1 MKILINAT
9 VSPATKAG
17 LGVYARNLTD
27 CLTQDTAGDEYVV
40 LAQDDDPEF
49 GFSGRANVRVV
60 KVPARLFRMLPFRFM
75 LEQVCLPWMLWRWGV
90 DVVHSLHYALP
101 LVTFGTRRVVTFHDM
116 TFFDMPEMHERF
128 KVFYFQNFM
137 KASMRLADAVI
148 FVSQSSRN
156 DCLTRLGKPHGE
168 TAVASLGKSKAFGQ
182 AFSVERL
189 TEVRG
194 TYGVGERFI
203 LYVGTIEPRKNLTRL
218 VEAFARIAPEYP
230 DLQLVLAGAKG
241 WLTEELFRTLH
252 EVGLGSR
259 VILPGFIA
267 EADKPVLLAA
277 CTLFVY
283 PSLYEGFGLPVLEA
297 MASGAAVITSNI
309 SSLPEVAGNAAVLID
324 PRSTDA
330 LTAAMD
336 ELLRSAERRA
346 ELQRRGPQQ
355 AAQFTWE
362 RTAAVTRA
370 VYAAV
375 CSAKQRGAKQR
386 GVRTN

>member
-17 LGVYARNLTD
+17 LGVYARSMTD
-27 CLTQDTAGDEYVV
+27 CLTQDTAGDEYVFV
-40 LAQDDDPEF
+40 AQDVDPELDY
-49 GFSGRANVRVV
+49 SGRPNVEVV
-60 KVPARLFRMLPFRFM
+60 KVPAWLFRKLPFRFL
-75 LEQVCLPWMLWRWGV
+75 LEQVCLPWMLWRRGV

-101 LVTFGTRRVVTFHDM
+101 LFTFGTRRVVTFHDL

-137 KASMRLADAVI
+137 KAAMRLADAVI

-156 DCLTRLGKPHGE
+156 DCLTRLGKPRGE
-168 TAVASLGKSKAFGQ
+168 TAVAPLGKGKAFGEP
-182 AFSVERL
+182 FTVERL
-189 TEVRG
+189 TEVRDI
-194 TYGVGERFI
+194 YGVGERFI
-203 LYVGTIEPRKNLTRL
+203 LYVGTIEPRKNLSRL
-218 VEAFARIAPEYP
+218 VEAFARIAAEYP

-241 WLTEELFRTLH
+241 WLTEELFRTLD

-297 MASGAAVITSNI
+297 MASGAAVITSNV
-309 SSLPEVAGNAAVLID
+309 SSLPEVAGNAAVLIN
-324 PRSTDA
+324 PVSTDA

-336 ELLRSAERRA
+336 ELLRSPERRA
-346 ELQRRGPQQ
+346 DLQRRGPEQ
-355 AAQFTWE
+355 AAQFTWR
-362 RTAAVTRA
+362 RTAELTRA
-370 VYAAV
+370 VYASV
-375 CSAKQRGAKQR
+375 HSSK
-386 GVRTN
+386 